1 MVSTFWSSSM
11 LDGDLKIRYGVVQD
25 TLPKGG
31 FRQLYYPS
39 GASGLQVSRF
49 VGKRCSWLGHE
60 PRKLVQL
67 AAHASLACRTLL
79 ATAGTSR
86 IHIVTRLAVITF
98 SSSWRLGTPWMQRSG
113 SLQIMSHSWQPHTG
127 QGCQSLPVMHTNIM
141 WKTSGQPAL
150 EPQKAPPGVSMSL
163 TSLVSSVWT
172 WQASVAASLRC
183 IEAWKLRD
191 VTGRLMF
198 DCKISRPIL
207 KVEK

>member
-1 MVSTFWSSSM
+1 MVSTFWSSSI
-11 LDGDLKIRYGVVQD
+11 LDGDLKIRYGVLQD

-39 GASGLQVSRF
+39 GHPVCKFQGSLEKDVRGTS
-49 VGKRCSWLGHE
+49 HE

-86 IHIVTRLAVITF
+86 IHIVTRLAEITF

-207 KVEK
+207 